1 MEVSRSTYLKYI
13 CTVCMLFHAVDL
25 IPFFQ
30 LGSQNSKTKKWGL
43 IPDSFIGQT
52 GTEEGIFI
60 AGPVICAETEQ
71 LYESLD
77 MLNDKIPEPLYA
89 A

>member
-13 CTVCMLFHAVDL
+13 CTLCMLFHAVDF
-25 IPFFQ
+25 IPFFN
-30 LGSQNSKTKKWGL
+30 LAREIKKNWGL

-60 AGPVICAETEQ
+60 AGPVICAESEQ